1 MSTMNFITGARGG
14 IGRSL
19 ARPLSALGCRVA
31 AVFARSVLARS
42 VAATC
47 AAHGLRIDAVAP
59 GMTGTASTLERP
71 AMREG
76 AGRQCPLGGVQ
87 TAARVADVMAGRLG
101 ESAVRVT
108 GPVVAVDVDFTTVRP
123 LVK

>member
-1 MSTMNFITGARGG
+1 MTTIDFITDASGC

-31 AVFARSVLARS
+31 GVLASSVVARS

-59 GMTGTASTLERP
+59 GTTDTPMTASMLKLP
-71 AMREG
+71 AI
-76 AGRQCPLGGVQ
+76 QCPLGGVQ
-87 TAARVADVMAGRLG
+87 IEARVADVMAWRLG

-108 GPVVAVDVDFTTVRP
+108 GPVMAVDGGFTTVRP